1 MKEDNIKTKNS
12 QEIINIKVV
21 EYINKFDNST
31 DKGNLSE
38 AKLKF
43 VLQNMFQSGEIID
56 TSCDNQKCDLLLK
69 RINRKDILIEN

>member
-1 MKEDNIKTKNS
+1 MPNNETYTKCYDLIS
-12 QEIINIKVV
+12 TKSINTKVV

-43 VLQNMFQSGEIID
+43 VLQTMFQSG
-56 TSCDNQKCDLLLK
+56 
-69 RINRKDILIEN
+69 